1 MMQIIS
7 LVTGGELPV
16 IALFCVAAIGVVGIV
31 GAAMVSVIDSF
42 NHPFN

>member
-1 MMQIIS
+1 MMQIVS

-16 IALFCVAAIGVVGIV
+16 IALFGVAAIGLVGIV
-31 GAAMVSVIDSF
+31 GAAMVSLIDSI

>member
-7 LVTGGELPV
+7 LITGGELPV
-16 IALFCVAAIGVVGIV
+16 IALFAVAAVGVVGIV